1 MMPVSMQGAT
11 STPPATP
18 TVAVAGLTARWLA
31 ESAAQAGWQVIALDL
46 FGDLDTRRLARQWLP
61 IGRPGRLAI
70 DPELLTRAL
79 AAARDAG
86 ACAWIA
92 GGGFEAWPGL
102 LDAGGPALPRW
113 GMDAAAI
120 ATVRDPRA
128 FFSTLDR
135 LGLPHPEVAWDAPSP
150 ASGDWLY
157 KRASGSGGCAV
168 RPAQGVSL
176 VHPDGYFQRFQPGAP
191 MSALCLAD
199 GLQARLVALHRQ
211 TVRPMGASLPFVF
224 AGVAGP
230 VDDPP
235 LQRRVEQA
243 LAQLVPAFG
252 LRGLLSLDFIEA
264 DEVPCWLEINPRP
277 SASMQLHRGAWP
289 RGLLAA
295 HCEALAGRLPTESP
309 CHTGLCHG
317 VETLYATH
325 HCHLPLATASVLA
338 AHPHR
343 HDLPAPGSR
352 FAPGEP
358 VCTVSARADGAVALQ
373 AALQQ
378 ELAAVQALLASR
390 IPEPITEETCP

>member
-1 MMPVSMQGAT
+1 MAVSMQGAT
-11 STPPATP
+11 PPRPAAP

-46 FGDLDTRRLARQWLP
+46 FGDLDTRRLARQWHP

-86 ACAWIA
+86 ACAWIG

-120 ATVRDPRA
+120 AALRDPRS

-135 LGLPHPEVAWDAPSP
+135 LGLQHPEVAWEAPSP
-150 ASGDWLY
+150 AAGDWLY

-168 RPAQGVSL
+168 GPAQGVST
-176 VHPDGYFQRFQPGAP
+176 VHADGYFQRHQPGVA
-191 MSALCLAD
+191 MSALFLAD
-199 GLQARLVALHRQ
+199 GRQARLVALHRQ

-230 VDDPP
+230 VDAPC
-235 LQRRVEQA
+235 LQQRVEQA

-252 LRGLLSLDFIEA
+252 LRGLSSLDFIEA
-264 DEVPCWLEINPRP
+264 AGTPCWLEINPRP
-277 SASMQLHRGAWP
+277 SASMQLHRDAWP

-295 HCEALAGRLPTESP
+295 HREALAGRLPTEAP
-309 CHTGLCHG
+309 RHTGLCHG

-325 HCHLPLATASVLA
+325 PCHLPLAAASALA

-358 VCTVSARADGAVALQ
+358 VCTVSARADGAAALQ

-378 ELAAVQALLASR
+378 ELAAVQALLAPR
-390 IPEPITEETCP
+390 VAEPITEEICP